1 MNQLKVVI
9 RMRTFKYTS
18 PTVGNFNLNTPV
30 TFFEYAPKT
39 GPDPGEDEKRVLFEC
54 FANAYAPS
62 SKDVQI
68 LDSKGTDV
76 TKSVTIRIRD
86 TAGEYVPTNKQYFEL
101 NDPYFSTERYQIQTV
116 STDPED
122 RNYIKVIGSTS
133 L

>member
-1 MNQLKVVI
+1 
-9 RMRTFKYTS
+9 MRAFKYTS
-18 PTVGNFNLNTPV
+18 PTVGGFNLNTPV

-39 GPDPGEDEKRVLFEC
+39 GPEPGEDEKRVLFEC

-68 LDSKGTDV
+68 LDSKGTEV

-116 STDPED
+116 SPDPED